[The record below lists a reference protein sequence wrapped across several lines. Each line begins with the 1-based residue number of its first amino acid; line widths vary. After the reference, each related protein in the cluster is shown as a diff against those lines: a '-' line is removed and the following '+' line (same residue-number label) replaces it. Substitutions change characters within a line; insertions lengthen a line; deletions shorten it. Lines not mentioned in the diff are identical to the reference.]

1 MTDQGNFI
9 LDCAFGRILNPAALA
24 ASIRARA
31 GIVEHGMFIGLTSH
45 LIVAGARGLRHL
57 SSSEVPAGSPPTRLH
72 PSNLNQDS
80 QAQ

>member
-9 LDCAFGRILNPAALA
+9 LDCAFGRILNPGALA

-31 GIVEHGMFIGLTSH
+31 GIVEHGMFIGLTSD

-57 SSSEVPAGSPPTRLH
+57 RSCEPPLGSPPTRLH
-72 PSNLNQDS
+72 PSN
-80 QAQ
+80 